1 MHLPNRTQVLV
12 IGGGPA
18 GATGAA
24 FLAREGVEVTL
35 VDKEVF
41 PRYHI
46 GESLLPSCLE
56 ILTLMGA
63 RDTFDRHGFQR
74 KPGAYF
80 NWKGETWK
88 LDFGEL
94 GGTYRYSYQ
103 VRREEF
109 DHLLLQHARA
119 IGAQVHEGVSVR
131 EILFDDG
138 RPCAALCVAQG
149 AEEATTVEFDYLV
162 DASGRNGLMST

>member
-1 MHLPNRTQVLV
+1 MRLPNRTRVLV

-18 GATGAA
+18 GATSAA

-63 RDTFDRHGFQR
+63 RDTCLEPELISIAGIYRTTENPLPADVLGKSVQIRLEQ
-74 KPGAYF
+74 
-80 NWKGETWK
+80 EK
-88 LDFGEL
+88 LMIEPL
-94 GGTYRYSYQ
+94 RLT
-103 VRREEF
+103 
-109 DHLLLQHARA
+109 
-119 IGAQVHEGVSVR
+119 
-131 EILFDDG
+131 
-138 RPCAALCVAQG
+138 
-149 AEEATTVEFDYLV
+149 
-162 DASGRNGLMST
+162 